1 MSGRDGDGPE
11 RARGLVEGGIHRI
24 DEPRSP
30 RVVRA
35 DETPRTESSGRERAH
50 GDGDRGAGPGSSGE
64 SQSDAATDP
73 AGALMPDS
81 DRAVVVCVANQKGG
95 VGKTTTAVS
104 LAAALADQGVEVL
117 IVDLDPQANATTGL
131 GLRVAEGAPS
141 TYRVLIERMPVE
153 DATEPAGIRG
163 LFVVPSNLDLAGAE
177 IELVSE
183 FGRESRLRDGLEA
196 VTDLYDVVLVDCP
209 PSLGLLTING
219 LVAADQVLVPVQ
231 CEYYALEGLGQLL
244 ETIRRVGERLNPGLE
259 LGGVVLTMY
268 DARTNLSSQV
278 ADEVR
283 EYFGDL
289 AFRTVV
295 PRTVRLGEAPGY
307 GEPIEVFAP
316 SSRGAR
322 CYRRL
327 ARELGERLGL
337 RGDGEGTSA
346 DALDLLLGGAP
357 DEERRQTD
365 QVGTESTDG
374 DGRA

>member
-1 MSGRDGDGPE
+1 MEGEAPPGDSGSDV
-11 RARGLVEGGIHRI
+11 AA
-24 DEPRSP
+24 EPTDA
-30 RVVRA
+30 VDA
-35 DETPRTESSGRERAH
+35 DA
-50 GDGDRGAGPGSSGE
+50 
-64 SQSDAATDP
+64 
-73 AGALMPDS
+73 
-81 DRAVVVCVANQKGG
+81 DRAVVICVANQKGG

-104 LAAALADQGVEVL
+104 LAAALADRGVEVL
-117 IVDLDPQANATTGL
+117 VVDLDPQANATTGL

-153 DATEPAGIRG
+153 EATEPAGIRG

-183 FGRESRLRDGLEA
+183 LARESRLRDGLEA
-196 VTDLYDVVLVDCP
+196 VADLYDVVLVDCP
-209 PSLGLLTING
+209 PSLGLLTVNG
-219 LVAADQVLVPVQ
+219 LVAADQALVPVQ

-327 ARELGERLGL
+327 AREFEERLGL
-337 RGDGEGTSA
+337 KGEAQGTSA
-346 DALDLLLGGAP
+346 DALDLLLGRVGGG
-357 DEERRQTD
+357 ETQETD
-365 QVGTESTDG
+365 RVGTESTDG
-374 DGRA
+374 DGRV